1 MIATASVMN
10 RANMGTS
17 DLVRSF
23 EFDQVFWSSPGE
35 TSVSEGSEA
44 GGMRNATQQVVY
56 EGLGERIVDDALNV
70 SGGDALQLSGLRG
83 LIRV

>member
-1 MIATASVMN
+1 MN

-17 DLVRSF
+17 DWVRSF
-23 EFDQVFWSSPGE
+23 EFDQVFWSSLGE
-35 TSVSEGSEA
+35 TSLSEGSET
-44 GGMRNATQQVVY
+44 GEMRNATQQVVY
-56 EGLGERIVDDALNV
+56 EGLGEKIVDDALNV